1 MFLDIY
7 LLYAKLEEEYGL
19 ARHAMAIYNRAC
31 KAVEKEDMHLV
42 SDLFV
47 FINFQFCLDLQYLHQ
62 KSN

>member
-19 ARHAMAIYNRAC
+19 ARHSMAIYNRAC